1 MELKNEHTGS
11 MYHLISE
18 ENRDAVTYNIAK
30 ADEIFTRKWQ
40 YGIHIVIIVKGIGY
54 VSYGQQANMRVQ
66 AGDMFVLPPHSEI
79 RVEAISPLESMHFC
93 MLNKYNLCKNFP
105 VKKLLDRSEHSS
117 RRPSVVLK
125 ANKRILD
132 YVDFL
137 KDVVED
143 GVQHTYY
150 FDLKQNEFLYYLGTY
165 YSDEELAA
173 FLEPIDNSDS
183 VFSEKIYEH
192 LHEIKTLEDIA
203 RVTGYSYSGIKKK
216 FERLFGVS
224 FTKWLAKQKSYLVYQ
239 EINNSN
245 KTFREIAADL
255 GFASASHL
263 DSFCK
268 KMFHMTPGEIRKKN
282 NRRYIESLMKELK

>member
-1 MELKNEHTGS
+1 MNMELKNEQSLINEKDRGS
-11 MYHLISE
+11 
-18 ENRDAVTYNIAK
+18 VTYDKTN
-30 ADEIFTRKWQ
+30 ADETFTKKWQ
-40 YGIHIVIIVKGIGY
+40 YGIHIIIIIKGVAY

-79 RVEAISPLESMHFC
+79 RVEAISALESVHFC

-105 VKKLLDRSEHSS
+105 VKKLLDKGEQSS
-117 RRPSVVLK
+117 RNLSIVLK
-125 ANKRILD
+125 ANKRIMD
-132 YVDFL
+132 YVDLL
-137 KDVVED
+137 KDVVDD
-143 GVQHTYY
+143 GVQYSYY

-165 YSDEELAA
+165 YSDEELSE
-173 FLEPIDNSDS
+173 FLAPIDNSDS

-192 LHEIKTLEDIA
+192 LNEIKTLEDIA

-224 FTKWLAKQKSYLVYQ
+224 FTKWIAKQKSYRVYQ

-268 KMFHMTPGEIRKKN
+268 KMFQMTPGEIRKKN
-282 NRRYIESLMKELK
+282 NRRYIESLMKDLKY